1 MSQSPILVVGA
12 TGRQGSRIVRQ
23 LAAAGVKPRAL
34 VHSRE
39 KGEAIASLATP
50 VVGDLLAPETL
61 GPAFRGAERV
71 FVIGKPTPDMETLE
85 RNAIDAAVA
94 AGARRIVYL
103 SNFTAKEG
111 SALQPNH
118 IHGLHERLVASLGVD
133 WAVMGPTRCM
143 TYVPFNWPS
152 VLNDGLLLETGGSGV
167 MTCIDPDDVAA
178 VAVKALMEDGHEG
191 RTYRLTSEDAFTA
204 ADLAGLLSKVVRR
217 EVKVFEGDVEG
228 APMAKYFG
236 MVAAGLYGTTD
247 TLGKLLGRRPRAFA
261 DWLPDNLP
269 AALHTAAQ

>member
-1 MSQSPILVVGA
+1 
-12 TGRQGSRIVRQ
+12 
-23 LAAAGVKPRAL
+23 
-34 VHSRE
+34 
-39 KGEAIASLATP
+39 
-50 VVGDLLAPETL
+50 
-61 GPAFRGAERV
+61 
-71 FVIGKPTPDMETLE
+71 
-85 RNAIDAAVA
+85 
-94 AGARRIVYL
+94 
-103 SNFTAKEG
+103 
-111 SALQPNH
+111 
-118 IHGLHERLVASLGVD
+118 
-133 WAVMGPTRCM
+133 
-143 TYVPFNWPS
+143 

-191 RTYRLTSEDAFTA
+191 QTYRLTSEDAFTA

-261 DWLPDNLP
+261 DWLRDNFP